1 MTLHASFGC
10 NSGNFVR
17 CRVLRTL
24 RRSDIFLGREQN
36 FFHTQ
41 RLRTSRTHEFSGVST
56 YSTYE
61 PVPVRSVRNAH
72 PRLQREKKA
81 NCKSLYWYVVRT
93 KILVDSRSLHPAS
106 CSTTSL
112 GGDNFR
118 TSSLTIERILLIHL
132 GSTFFA
138 DLHTIHLFQF
148 RIPSGFLVIFFLLAR
163 RFYCYP
169 LRLFPRA

>member
-1 MTLHASFGC
+1 MVWFFLSSNNGTVGFLCAEMSNIKLSNSFCSWWTCWVWCTIVANKMWTSLDNFFSWRMTLHASFGC

-81 NCKSLYWYVVRT
+81 NCKILYWYV
-93 KILVDSRSLHPAS
+93 P
-106 CSTTSL
+106 
-112 GGDNFR
+112 
-118 TSSLTIERILLIHL
+118 
-132 GSTFFA
+132 
-138 DLHTIHLFQF
+138 
-148 RIPSGFLVIFFLLAR
+148 
-163 RFYCYP
+163 
-169 LRLFPRA
+169 